1 MGTLTKNDYISILNY
16 YNIEM
21 NKDMSS
27 LEIKNKAESI
37 LANKLCKCIKK
48 VDTNSGSESR
58 AIAICRDAIIKKKGL
73 DIFSFT
79 CKNKA
84 KLIPKK
90 NTKINLVKTKSKT
103 KSKTKKNKRSSKK
116 LNKFKL

>member
-1 MGTLTKNDYISILNY
+1 MGTLTKNDYVSILNY

-37 LANKLCKCIKK
+37 LASKLCKCIKK
-48 VDTNSGSESR
+48 VDTKSGSESR
-58 AIAICRDAIIKKKGL
+58 AIAICRDAVIQKKGL

-90 NTKINLVKTKSKT
+90 NTKINLIKT

-116 LNKFKL
+116 LKKINL